1 MDWFLSG
8 IYCKIPLDTG
18 LWQHNVI
25 PCYFRTALAR
35 MLPRS
40 ALEVNGYILVLAVI
54 TSSKSLFDINSD
66 MFLSYYK
73 QLFTELEEHGKI

>member
-1 MDWFLSG
+1 
-8 IYCKIPLDTG
+8 
-18 LWQHNVI
+18 
-25 PCYFRTALAR
+25 

-40 ALEVNGYILVLAVI
+40 VLEATIGYILALGVI
-54 TSSKSLFDINSD
+54 TSSGSLFDINSD